1 MSSAL
6 QSGSVD
12 KYEIPRSRIKIVKLL
27 DSGAFGQVFSAR
39 ILGTVDNK
47 PFPPVAAKMLR
58 GTYLLTIS
66 SLVHPHALFTDH
78 APPEEVEDFLSEIE
92 ILKRIGEH
100 PNIVKLIGCCTLKQP
115 YMMVMELVP
124 CGSLKTYLLKLRKR
138 WENYKTND
146 SVFLE

>member
-1 MSSAL
+1 MVCIQNEVISI
-6 QSGSVD
+6 
-12 KYEIPRSRIKIVKLL
+12 YFRR
-27 DSGAFGQVFSAR
+27 FFFS
-39 ILGTVDNK
+39 I
-47 PFPPVAAKMLR
+47 
-58 GTYLLTIS
+58 
-66 SLVHPHALFTDH
+66 DH
-78 APPEEVEDFLSEIE
+78 APPEELEDFLSEID

-124 CGSLKTYLLKLRKR
+124 CGSLKSYLLKLRKR